1 MTTIGEAC
9 ITWDVTP
16 QVRPFIALLTTG
28 WIYTRLVFKGAYVL
42 SRFHEY
48 EKEWEVLSEL
58 LDQKLFRRGRRG
70 EWWERRALVEVQQS
84 PLTLLIFRSG
94 ICGNTIKA
102 DLKFM
107 SRRNGSKS
115 PLKRA
120 NLHYKIRIHTSYS
133 THGYRNGY
141 FVSKELSAFRKRNN
155 IPLRTLLCDR
165 QLYENLRE

>member
-1 MTTIGEAC
+1 MTMIGEAYT
-9 ITWDVTP
+9 IWADIP

-28 WIYTRLVFKGAYVL
+28 WVYTRLVFKGAYVL

-70 EWWERRALVEVQQS
+70 EWWERRALVEV
-84 PLTLLIFRSG
+84 PNPFKHKLIFRSV
-94 ICGNTIKA
+94 ICGNTIRA

-107 SRRNGSKS
+107 SKRNGSKS
-115 PLKRA
+115 LSRHV
-120 NLHYKIRIHTSYS
+120 NLRYKIQIPMSYS
-133 THGYRNGY
+133 THGYRNVY

-155 IPLRTLLCDR
+155 
-165 QLYENLRE
+165 